1 MNKETIKSIVIDVL
15 IMVVL
20 AIIIGFGLK
29 LGVKDISQNNV
40 DTMTLQESVEDLNSE
55 VDKLYETILLER
67 AASKVENGELTEEMI
82 ENMTTEEIMAV
93 ILSD

>member
-1 MNKETIKSIVIDVL
+1 MNKETIKGIVIDVL

-20 AIIIGFGLK
+20 AMILGFGFKEGL
-29 LGVKDISQNNV
+29 KDISQNNV

-82 ENMTTEEIMAV
+82 ENMTAEEIMAV